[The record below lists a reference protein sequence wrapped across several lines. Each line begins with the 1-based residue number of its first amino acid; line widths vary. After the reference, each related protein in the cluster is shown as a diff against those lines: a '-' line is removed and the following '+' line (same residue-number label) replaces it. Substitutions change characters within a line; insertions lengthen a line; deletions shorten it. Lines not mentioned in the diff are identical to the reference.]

1 MQINKKRKLNLTRLY
16 YIISFFVL
24 FILLI
29 VVGIKFYKDF
39 IKKEPEKETEVKQNL
54 DALELYGYTLDD
66 KDTELY
72 KDLFLE
78 LKEELNKEEIDEE
91 LYASILSK
99 LFIVDVYTL
108 DNKLTSTDIGGL
120 EFIHYDM
127 VENFKI
133 NLGDTMYNH
142 IESNLYNDRNQSLP
156 MVSAVEVT
164 QIEKT
169 KYEYNEEKFEGY
181 LVNLKWEY
189 ETDLGYENSSQ
200 LILIKDN
207 NKLNVVEK
215 VSD

>member
-133 NLGDTMYNH
+133 NLGD
-142 IESNLYNDRNQSLP
+142 
-156 MVSAVEVT
+156 
-164 QIEKT
+164 
-169 KYEYNEEKFEGY
+169 
-181 LVNLKWEY
+181 
-189 ETDLGYENSSQ
+189 
-200 LILIKDN
+200 KD
-207 NKLNVVEK
+207 E
-215 VSD
+215 